1 MHPLSANFWG
11 NFEHNLFYPKSKY
24 LVFSLEFASK
34 NIKKSFPWLGNDNDF
49 SYWNSLYMLLYSP
62 SGKTFLNHFI
72 KRILVCI
79 ADMYSIYNSSALLL
93 KISIR
98 NISISRLLKYA
109 INIIKKTL
117 FQYAVQILF
126 RMYLCIWGQW
136 FFHIVSST
144 T

>member
-1 MHPLSANFWG
+1 MHPSSANFWE

-72 KRILVCI
+72 KRISVCI
-79 ADMYSIYNSSALLL
+79 ADMYSIYNSSSLIL

-98 NISISRLLKYA
+98 NISISRLSKYA
-109 INIIKKTL
+109 ILKKTL
-117 FQYAVQILF
+117 LHYVVQIF